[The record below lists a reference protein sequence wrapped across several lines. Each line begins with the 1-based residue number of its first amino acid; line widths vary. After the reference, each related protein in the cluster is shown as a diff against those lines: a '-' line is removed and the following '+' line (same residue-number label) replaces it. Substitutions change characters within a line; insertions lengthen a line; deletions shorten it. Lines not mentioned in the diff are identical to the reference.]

1 MTKGR
6 IRIGVFT
13 ATRAEYGLLYP
24 VITALRASA
33 RFDTALIVSGAHLSP
48 DHGMTVSEIER
59 DGQPIAARVPIQQP
73 GDDALSVARTM
84 AAALEGCAQA
94 FDACALDAVVLLGD
108 RTELLGAA
116 AAATALHIPII
127 HLEGGHLTEGAVD
140 DAIRHAV
147 TKLAALHFT
156 AAEPYRQRIIQ
167 MGEDPDRVF
176 TVGSTGLDNL
186 RAEGVRTV
194 AQVGDALGL
203 DLTPGYLLTTF
214 HPETLATAA
223 PAHQMAVLREA
234 LDGFAQFKI
243 LYTLPNADEG
253 NQAIRQAISDHTTA
267 QPERVFAVESLGRQ
281 RYAWALSGAAAV
293 VGNSSS
299 GVIEAPMHGVASIN
313 IGDRQAGRLRAPSVI
328 DAPMDA
334 QLIHSAI
341 ARGVSEDFRSSIRG
355 QVSPM
360 GDGHAGQRIVA
371 ILERIDFTTLGR
383 KRFCDRV

>member
-1 MTKGR
+1 MSKDR

-24 VITALRASA
+24 VIAALKTSA
-33 RFDTALIVSGAHLSP
+33 RFETALIVSGAHLSP
-48 DHGMTVSEIER
+48 DHGMTVTEIER

-84 AAALEGCAQA
+84 AAAVEGCAQA

-140 DAIRHAV
+140 DAVRHAI

-167 MGEDPDRVF
+167 MGEDPERVF

-186 RAEGVRTV
+186 RAEGVRT
-194 AQVGDALGL
+194 AAEVGEALGL

-214 HPETLATAA
+214 HPETLGTAA
-223 PAHQMAVLREA
+223 PEHQMAVLRQA
-234 LDGFAQFKI
+234 LDGFPQLKV

-253 NQAIRQAISDHTTA
+253 NRAIRQAIADHAAA
-267 QPERVFAVESLGRQ
+267 QPERVFVVESLGRQ
-281 RYAWALSGAAAV
+281 RYAWALSAAAAV

-299 GVIEAPMHGVASIN
+299 GVIEAPMRAVASIN
-313 IGDRQAGRLRAPSVI
+313 IGDRQAGRLRAPSII
-328 DAPMDA
+328 DVPAD
-334 QLIHSAI
+334 SAI
-341 ARGVSEDFRSSIRG
+341 HAAIAKGVSDEFRRSIKG

-360 GDGHAGQRIVA
+360 GDGHAGARIVA
-371 ILERIDFTTLGR
+371 ILEGIDFATLRR
-383 KRFCDRV
+383 KRFRDLT